1 MNVRLAAQ
9 TLSSSVADAI
19 ELFDLLNVK
28 NPHGK
33 GFKQTIRL
41 ENKLLWENTISK
53 SIGYLL
59 SLTDLNNVQ
68 LITHRRRTFAK
79 GFIIAALSTRDL
91 SIKLLTKTN
100 SPFNYVLTYKFCQD
114 HLELLFA
121 CIRGKNGFSNNP
133 DVRTFKAALKRILLR
148 VSVIASRH
156 GNCLVFESDATSP
169 IFSLKL
175 HRKHSCTI
183 ENNGDAELDSDIN
196 GQLSCIDYP
205 TLSYYKEATLVYIG
219 GFIVG
224 KLLKSLSCEE
234 CSGALVKF
242 KDRGGLIYPSADVL
256 KILKV
261 CEIVFRTNISGDNF
275 KEPQIKYH
283 INLKFHLRNK
293 VLGDMQLNKL
303 FTSLENH
310 HLQNGNGSED
320 LHSFQITKAVIDKF
334 LEIRLL
340 RHGQHYTQL
349 KLVKTK
355 VGLRQQY
362 NKLVLF
368 QGL

>member
-1 MNVRLAAQ
+1 M
-9 TLSSSVADAI
+9 
-19 ELFDLLNVK
+19 FDLLNVK

-33 GFKQTIRL
+33 GFKQAIRL
-41 ENKLLWENTISK
+41 ENKLLWENTISEG
-53 SIGYLL
+53 IGYLL
-59 SLTDLNNVQ
+59 SLTDLNNVP
-68 LITHRRRTFAK
+68 LITHRRRTFVK

-100 SPFNYVLTYKFCQD
+100 APFNYVLTYKFCQD

-175 HRKHSCTI
+175 HRKHACTI

-196 GQLSCIDYP
+196 GQLSCLDYP
-205 TLSYYKEATLVYIG
+205 TLSYYKEATLAYIG

-234 CSGALVKF
+234 CSGALVTNDKTNAFLSLVKF
-242 KDRGGLIYPSADVL
+242 KDRGGRIYPSADVL

-261 CEIVFRTNISGDNF
+261 CENVFRTNISGDNF

-283 INLKFHLRNK
+283 LKFK
-293 VLGDMQLNKL
+293 I
-303 FTSLENH
+303 
-310 HLQNGNGSED
+310 
-320 LHSFQITKAVIDKF
+320 SFEKQSVTRYA
-334 LEIRLL
+334 
-340 RHGQHYTQL
+340 TQ
-349 KLVKTK
+349 
-355 VGLRQQY
+355 
-362 NKLVLF
+362 
-368 QGL
+368 